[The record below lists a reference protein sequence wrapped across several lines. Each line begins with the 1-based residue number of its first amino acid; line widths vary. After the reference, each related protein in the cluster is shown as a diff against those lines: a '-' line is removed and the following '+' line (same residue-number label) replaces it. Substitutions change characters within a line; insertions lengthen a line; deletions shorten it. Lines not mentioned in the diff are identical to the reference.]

1 MCLLPQARQEV
12 LRGCI
17 RLCPGGTSVGGSPRL
32 KGQLLAVLPG
42 VELLNGTCYSRLGTT
57 VDDAREMYRE
67 AVSRQVGF
75 LGLRCMRVSPGKH
88 RRAWPVVPAE

>member
-1 MCLLPQARQEV
+1 M
-12 LRGCI
+12 
-17 RLCPGGTSVGGSPRL
+17 

-57 VDDAREMYRE
+57 VDDAKEMYRE

-75 LGLRCMRVSPGKH
+75 
-88 RRAWPVVPAE
+88 